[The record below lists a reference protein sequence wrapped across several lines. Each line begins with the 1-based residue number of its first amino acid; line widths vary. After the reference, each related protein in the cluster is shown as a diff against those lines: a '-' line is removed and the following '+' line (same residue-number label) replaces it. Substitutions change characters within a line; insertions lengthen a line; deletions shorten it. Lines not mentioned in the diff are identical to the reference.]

1 MPKYD
6 FEVWQRLPSHPY
18 PRRIEYASFDAD
30 SFTDALDF
38 ASRYAIIE
46 HGWNSCLWIV
56 DRSTG
61 WPHEINLEEYQRCV
75 EEEPGFAR
83 LVADEGDN

>member
-6 FEVWQRLPSHPY
+6 FEVWQKLPSHPY
-18 PRRIEYASFDAD
+18 PRRIEYVSFDAD
-30 SFTDALDF
+30 SFEISLDF

-46 HGWNSCLWIV
+46 HGWNNRLWIV

-61 WPHEINLEEYQRCV
+61 WPHEINLKEYQRCV
-75 EEEPGFAR
+75 EEEARFAR
-83 LVADEGDN
+83 LVVEEGDN